1 MAIILASG
9 SPRRRELMAYITE
22 NFEVKVSDADEATD
36 LSLPPDKIV
45 MSLAGQKNDAVLPLC
60 EPDDIIISADT
71 IVYVDGEILGK
82 PKNHDDAKNML
93 SKLSGRTHEVY
104 TGVFIRTPNGN
115 AGFADKTEVRFY
127 DLSSEEIDRYI
138 NTGEPFDK
146 AGGYGIQ
153 GRGAML
159 IKGIVGDY
167 YNVVGFPVAHVG
179 RVLKQ
184 LNFI

>member
-1 MAIILASG
+1 MSIILASG

-36 LSLPPDKIV
+36 LSLPPEKIV
-45 MSLAGQKNDAVLPLC
+45 MSLAKQKNDAVLPLC
-60 EPDDIIISADT
+60 DSDDIIISADT
-71 IVYVDGEILGK
+71 IVYIDGEVLGK
-82 PKNHDDAKNML
+82 PENPEKAKNML
-93 SKLSGRTHEVY
+93 SHLSGRTHEVY
-104 TGVFIRTPNGN
+104 TGVCIRTKNGS
-115 AGFADKTEVRFY
+115 ALFADRTEVEFY
-127 DLSSEEIDRYI
+127 SLSEEDIENYI
-138 NTGEPFDK
+138 KTGEPFDK

-179 RVLKQ
+179 RVLKS
-184 LNFI
+184 LNAI